1 MKTNFDVILA
11 NNPQKAEVFLSKIK
25 GKNPLFIAAIATTET
40 GKIPG
45 LSAAGQNPDFTDF
58 TPPADAELLLL
69 GKCKSIQGVPITP
82 DGIPTP
88 GLITFSALKLADIP
102 VVIVNAGCKVKP
114 QIPFIDLGGNSG
126 RDIRVGNSVDN
137 VEEVIERA
145 KVAGEQFAKTSEYLV
160 IGESIPGGTT
170 TALGLLSALGVNA
183 EGKVSST
190 LPLNP
195 HDLKTD
201 VVQTGLRAA
210 GEKFG
215 SLNNNPVKAVSC
227 VGDPMMPALAGLAIG
242 ASKHVPVLLAGGTQM
257 TAVLALINAL
267 HPEALCNI
275 AIGTTRWVIADVASD
290 IRGIVNQFCDVP
302 ILAADLNFSTSRF
315 SGLQIYETGLVK
327 EGVGA
332 GGASIAAM
340 AKMGNAVNKEL
351 LLKAIERN
359 YSVLMT
365 MK

>member
-1 MKTNFDVILA
+1 MKRKLDILIA
-11 NNPQKAEVFLSKIK
+11 NNQLKGEAFLDEID
-25 GKNPLFIAAIATTET
+25 GKNPLFIATIATTET

-45 LSAAGQNPDFTDF
+45 LSAAGANPDFTDF

-88 GLITFSALKLADIP
+88 ALITLSALRLADIP
-102 VVIVNAGCKVKP
+102 VVIANAGVKVKP
-114 QIPFIDLGGNSG
+114 QVPYIELGGNSG
-126 RDIRVGNSVDN
+126 RDIRTGDSVDN

-145 KVAGEQFAKTSEYLV
+145 KTAGEQLAKTSDYLV

-170 TALGLLSALGVNA
+170 TALGLLTALGVNA

-190 LPLNP
+190 LPENP
-195 HDLKTD
+195 HSLKVDVVKTGLKT
-201 VVQTGLRAA
+201 A

-215 SLNNNPVKAVSC
+215 SLADNPIKAVSC
-227 VGDPMMPALAGLAIG
+227 VGDPMMPALAGLVIG
-242 ASKHVPVLLAGGTQM
+242 AARQVPVLMAGGTQM

-267 HPEALCNI
+267 NPEALCNV
-275 AIGTTRWVIADVASD
+275 AIGTTRWVTSDTSSD
-290 IRGIVNQFCDVP
+290 IKGIVTQFCDVP
-302 ILAADLNFSTSRF
+302 ILAADLNFGTSRF
-315 SGLQIYETGLVK
+315 PGLSIYETGLVK

-332 GGASIAAM
+332 GGACIAAI
-340 AKMGNAVNKEL
+340 AKMGDAVNKDL

-359 YSVLMT
+359 YSVLMA